1 MINEN
6 ERMMKEKL
14 EFFMA
19 EKVNVHVK
27 RNDKQFW
34 NGLIIEKK
42 SDNIFVMK
50 ERKLGIVHLF
60 VSDIYSVGE
69 FKEAGEW

>member
-1 MINEN
+1 
-6 ERMMKEKL
+6 
-14 EFFMA
+14 MA

-69 FKEAGEW
+69 FVEAGE

>member
-6 ERMMKEKL
+6 EQMIKEKL
-14 EFFMA
+14 EFFLE
-19 EKVNVHVK
+19 EKVAVHVK
-27 RNDKQFW
+27 KNDKQFL

-42 SDNIFVMK
+42 SDNIFVMM

-60 VSDIYSVGE
+60 VSDVYSVGE
-69 FKEAGEW
+69 FVEVGSW

>member
-69 FKEAGEW
+69 FVEAGE

>member
-1 MINEN
+1 MINDN
-6 ERMMKEKL
+6 ERMMKEKI
-14 EFFMA
+14 EFFMS

>member
-1 MINEN
+1 MINEKDT
-6 ERMMKEKL
+6 MIKQKL
-14 EFFMA
+14 NFFLE

-27 RNDKQFW
+27 KNDRRFW

-42 SDNIFVMK
+42 SEDVFVMK

-60 VSDIYSVGE
+60 VSDIYSVE
-69 FKEAGEW
+69 ELAEEKRW

>member
-1 MINEN
+1 MINEKDT
-6 ERMMKEKL
+6 MIKQKL
-14 EFFMA
+14 NFFLE

-27 RNDKQFW
+27 KNDRRFW

-42 SDNIFVMK
+42 SEDVFVMK

-60 VSDIYSVGE
+60 VSDVYSIGE
-69 FKEAGEW
+69 FMEAQKW

>member
-1 MINEN
+1 MINDN
-6 ERMMKEKL
+6 ERMMKEKI
-14 EFFMA
+14 EFFMS

-69 FKEAGEW
+69 FVEAGE